1 MKRIAVV
8 GYKGKMGGAVFNQLK
23 VKGFDV
29 VGIDK
34 EDSLE
39 VLTNIDLVIDFGGA
53 ESSAIS
59 AKWCAKNG
67 VAIIIGSTG
76 QSDEQNE
83 IIANASKNVAVL
95 KAGNFSVGICMMK
108 KMIGVLKDAKL
119 SSICVFEKHHAQKVD
134 CPSGTA
140 TELEKVIYENFGV
153 KPQMLSERGGK
164 EIGTHVID
172 FYFGDEVISVSHK
185 AFSREAF
192 VFGVVKAVE
201 FMLKQNKAKMYCFE
215 DVFDK

>member
-39 VLTNIDLVIDFGGA
+39 VLTNIDLVIDFGGP

-76 QSDEQNE
+76 QSNEQNE

-95 KAGNFSVGICMMK
+95 KAGNFSVGI
-108 KMIGVLKDAKL
+108 
-119 SSICVFEKHHAQKVD
+119 
-134 CPSGTA
+134 
-140 TELEKVIYENFGV
+140 
-153 KPQMLSERGGK
+153 
-164 EIGTHVID
+164 
-172 FYFGDEVISVSHK
+172 
-185 AFSREAF
+185 
-192 VFGVVKAVE
+192 
-201 FMLKQNKAKMYCFE
+201 FMLKKFFASLLMLIIFLSAIKNVEA
-215 DVFDK
+215 